1 MGLPQNS
8 ASKRQPWLLSLL
20 KLRMRLLFL
29 IGYLGN
35 VKLNLAPTVCP
46 APQNT
51 GSPRVPLPHGGR
63 SAGPLFY
70 SAHLS
75 CPAWHLS
82 FQPPGGGGRKSS

>member
-29 IGYLGN
+29 ISYLGN
-35 VKLNLAPTVCP
+35 VTPTMCP

-51 GSPRVPLPHGGR
+51 GSPWVLLPHGGR
-63 SAGPLFY
+63 SAGPSSY

-82 FQPPGGGGRKSS
+82 FQPQGGGRKFS